1 MAKSLWG
8 GRFEKE
14 MDDIVKEYNASI
26 FVDKRMYSEDIS
38 GSIAHVMM
46 LGEQGIIYQEEA
58 EQIIAGLEKIRKQIA
73 SGEIQFDVNDEDIH
87 MGIECRLIEDLG
99 DVAK

>member
-46 LGEQGIIYQEEA
+46 RGEQGIIYQEEA
-58 EQIIAGLEKIRKQIA
+58 EQIIAGLEKFRKQIA

-87 MGIECRLIEDLG
+87 MGI
-99 DVAK
+99 